1 MDSILFYVLS
11 AYTLTVLCIFFWR
24 KFPWLKYHYNQDPL
38 IQKVLK
44 DDRAFSISMH
54 AEQCIN
60 FCYGGC
66 KNLTGI
72 VIGSAWVG
80 GEGIYNFSQGCIQLY
95 QFYGIK
101 RCPVLHSSGKLTGQL
116 DV

>member
-1 MDSILFYVLS
+1 
-11 AYTLTVLCIFFWR
+11 
-24 KFPWLKYHYNQDPL
+24 
-38 IQKVLK
+38 
-44 DDRAFSISMH
+44 MH

-66 KNLTGI
+66 KILTGI

-95 QFYGIK
+95 QILRNHTVSGLTQQWKTYRTIGWLIIFMHLTMTGMMFQMIQMGRHGSATEISIIATAAFTFY
-101 RCPVLHSSGKLTGQL
+101 KLISAF
-116 DV
+116 VAE